1 MRNPGLRFSTF
12 LIVAGIFVLG
22 CQESEV
28 PENQGLGLQEE
39 LDLGTILKQE
49 MDTASGKYGERLRR
63 ADYQSLY
70 DYLYA
75 VQDSVL
81 RSELILRES
90 DIPFEPIIL
99 LDDNKYQAFS
109 LPGGVHY
116 YYTGLLKYLED
127 ESQLAALMSKEI
139 SHNDRA
145 EPFTRLELRYGQD
158 IIVDVIQGGQSNLRQ
173 DMIDLILEIGYDS
186 VTELSA
192 DHSSVDYLCGSSYL
206 PAGLARVYDRAM
218 QDSIQMDTI
227 MALNP
232 EGILRQYFTFYSLSN
247 IRSDAIRSRVDS
259 TTCTGDSLYSDRYQ
273 NFVDLLN
280 AI

>member
-1 MRNPGLRFSTF
+1 MRSPGLRFSTF

-39 LDLGTILKQE
+39 LDLGAILEKE
-49 MDTASGKYGERLRR
+49 IDTASSKYGQRLKR

-70 DYLYA
+70 DYLDA

-81 RSELILRES
+81 KSELILRGS
-90 DIPFEPIIL
+90 DIRFEPIIL
-99 LDDNKYQAFS
+99 ADDNKYQAFS
-109 LPGGVHY
+109 LPGGAHY

-127 ESQLAALMSKEI
+127 ESQLVALMSKEM
-139 SHNDRA
+139 SHNDRI

-173 DMIDLILEIGYDS
+173 DMIDLLLEIGYDS

-192 DHSSVDYLCGSSYL
+192 DHSSVDYLCGNSYL
-206 PAGLARVYDRAM
+206 PAGLARIYERAM
-218 QDSIQMDTI
+218 LDSIQMDTI
-227 MALNP
+227 LVLNP
-232 EGILRQYFTFYSLSN
+232 EGILRQYFTFYSLSM
-247 IRSDAIRSRVDS
+247 IRSNEIRTRVDS
-259 TTCTGDSLYSDRYQ
+259 TACTGDSLYSDRYQ
-273 NFVDLLN
+273 SFVDLLN